1 MSLFIEKNILRIE
14 IPNSE
19 ASINAQ
25 HKGIKDR
32 TVGGYYL
39 SNEYDKAYEFLN
51 HLEGNFY
58 IDFLRVYINI
68 SPLISKLD
76 EGNLTKAFKNNML
89 PQKTCLKSIKYLIDH
104 GDSLHKISP
113 PLINENRKYIKLPN
127 DDLVND
133 FRDLCLGNLTNILIR
148 KMGIDSFL
156 IYVEDNQKLEEYIK
170 TGAIAN
176 WIDQYYD

>member
-1 MSLFIEKNILRIE
+1 MSTFIYNDMLRIE

-39 SNEYDKAYEFLN
+39 SNEYDKVYEFLN

-68 SPLISKLD
+68 TPLISQLD
-76 EGNLTKAFKNNML
+76 EKKLTKIFKNNML
-89 PQKTCLKSIKYLIDH
+89 PQQASLGSIKHLIDH
-104 GDSLHKISP
+104 GDGLYKILP
-113 PLINENRKYIKLPN
+113 PTINDQKKYIKFAN
-127 DDLVND
+127 DQLTND
-133 FRDLCLGNLTNILIR
+133 FKDLCLGNLTNILIK
-148 KMGIDSFL
+148 KMGSDSFL
-156 IYVEDNQKLEEYIK
+156 IYVEDNQKLDEYIK
-170 TGAIAN
+170 TGEIAN
-176 WIDQYYD
+176 WF